1 MGRTDANPPR
11 LLFLTPFPPR
21 LDAHHGGGR
30 AVAELIS
37 HLSQRHATA
46 VLALQLAAEPP
57 ADDALR
63 ASCDV
68 FEEIPRPLVGMSPL
82 RLWQQRLRV
91 PLFLSGAP
99 PWAVGCAVS
108 AYRARLVSLLQTW
121 KPDIVQIEYAVMGQ
135 YARVVQAFP
144 ARRILVDYDT
154 GGRALGGS
162 WARYR
167 RSTTSAVD
175 AVVVLTSR
183 DEESLRSLTGATRL
197 VRIPLGADVPASPL
211 DPVGQ
216 SPPSVVFVAN
226 YSHAPNAEAARRL
239 ARQIVPRVRQRYPE
253 LSLYLVGEGAP
264 PDLAGPRVVV
274 TGGVTQVEPYLDR
287 AAIVVVPLSSGG
299 GMRVKVLEA
308 LAAGKAVVASR
319 LAIEGLD
326 VVDGEHVRLAESDD
340 QFSTAIVD
348 LLSDPNE
355 RAALARRARAWAEDN
370 LGWERSIRAYE
381 ALYESLLGSG
391 GPTRAP

>member
-1 MGRTDANPPR
+1 
-11 LLFLTPFPPR
+11 
-21 LDAHHGGGR
+21 
-30 AVAELIS
+30 VAELIS

-68 FEEIPRPLVGMSPL
+68 LEEIPRPLVGTSPL
-82 RLWQQRLRV
+82 RLWQQRLRF
-91 PLFLSGAP
+91 PLLLSGAP
-99 PWAVGCAVS
+99 SWAVGCAVA

-135 YARVVQAFP
+135 YARVIQAFP
-144 ARRILVDYDT
+144 ARRILVEHDP
-154 GGRALGGS
+154 GGRAQGAS

-167 RSTTSAVD
+167 SSIASTVD
-175 AVVVLTSR
+175 AVVAFTSR
-183 DEESLRSLTGATRL
+183 DEESLRSLAGATRL
-197 VRIPLGADVPASPL
+197 LRIPLGADVPASPL

-239 ARQIVPRVRQRYPE
+239 ALQIVPRVHERYPE
-253 LSLYLVGEGAP
+253 LSLYLVGEGGP
-264 PDLAGPRVVV
+264 RDLAGPRVVV
-274 TGGVTQVEPYLDR
+274 TGGVTQVEPYLNR
-287 AAIVVVPLSSGG
+287 AAVVVVPLSSGG

-348 LLSDPNE
+348 LLSDANE
-355 RAALARRARAWAEDN
+355 RAALARRARAWAEGN

-381 ALYESLLGSG
+381 ALYESLLGSRG
-391 GPTRAP
+391 ATRAP